1 MENKD
6 LRQILA
12 ILAKEIKILTRDRQ
26 ALALLFAMPAF
37 FILVM
42 SYALEGV
49 FEGGSSS
56 RPVEVAVINL
66 DRGGLSREVISDLKG
81 LEGIVLAEA
90 LDGVPMTQE
99 RAEELVRQGQYS
111 LALSIP
117 EGFSE
122 KILSLSQDPAGR
134 VAVTF
139 IYDPATNIR
148 LLSGIRGTLQG
159 AILRRTLLATAPA
172 RFKKAL
178 ASVMGPFAAFAGP
191 DSKNM
196 ERQIDELLAKA
207 NKGGENEPE
216 VKFLSRS
223 PRGHASGRFPSA
235 TEQNV
240 PAYTI
245 FGVFF
250 IVLTLASSFIQEKKE
265 GTFQRILS
273 APLSQ
278 ATLLIGKLL
287 PYYLVNLIQII
298 LMFAVGVVFFR
309 LKVGD
314 PAALMIVSL
323 SLALAANGL
332 GLLVASL
339 ARTEAQVNG
348 YSVFLAIILSA
359 LGGMLV
365 PAYIMPPFMKTLSL
379 FTPHAWALAG
389 YQDVIVRGLGAG
401 EVLPEAG
408 VLLFFAGIFFT
419 FAWWKFRF
427 R

>member
-1 MENKD
+1 
-6 LRQILA
+6 
-12 ILAKEIKILTRDRQ
+12 
-26 ALALLFAMPAF
+26 
-37 FILVM
+37 
-42 SYALEGV
+42 
-49 FEGGSSS
+49 
-56 RPVEVAVINL
+56 
-66 DRGGLSREVISDLKG
+66 
-81 LEGIVLAEA
+81 
-90 LDGVPMTQE
+90 
-99 RAEELVRQGQYS
+99 
-111 LALSIP
+111 
-117 EGFSE
+117 
-122 KILSLSQDPAGR
+122 
-134 VAVTF
+134 
-139 IYDPATNIR
+139 
-148 LLSGIRGTLQG
+148 
-159 AILRRTLLATAPA
+159 
-172 RFKKAL
+172 
-178 ASVMGPFAAFAGP
+178 
-191 DSKNM
+191 
-196 ERQIDELLAKA
+196 
-207 NKGGENEPE
+207 
-216 VKFLSRS
+216 
-223 PRGHASGRFPSA
+223 
-235 TEQNV
+235 
-240 PAYTI
+240 
-245 FGVFF
+245 
-250 IVLTLASSFIQEKKE
+250 
-265 GTFQRILS
+265 
-273 APLSQ
+273 
-278 ATLLIGKLL
+278 
-287 PYYLVNLIQII
+287 LIQII